1 MIDYAA
7 ARLTMVDSQ
16 LRPNKVTDTAV
27 LDAFLAVPRE
37 RFVPAALHGIAYVDD
52 NIPLGGGRWL
62 IAPMVLARLIQE
74 AAIGPGD
81 TVLDIGC
88 ATGYGTAILSRLA
101 REVVGIDTDP
111 QLAAQAQARL
121 RELAIANATVIDGE
135 MTSGYPG
142 RAPYAAIIIEGAVAE
157 IPEAVFNQLSEGGR
171 LVAVVQ
177 EKGRIGR
184 AVLVARTNGTMAQRP
199 LFDAAAIP
207 LLPGFQRAPS
217 FVF

>member
-7 ARLTMVDSQ
+7 ARLNMVDSQ
-16 LRPNKVTDTAV
+16 LRPNKVTSNAV

-37 RFVPAALHGIAYVDD
+37 RFVPAQSHGIAYIDD
-52 NIPLGGGRWL
+52 NLPLGGGRWL
-62 IAPMVLARLIQE
+62 MAPMVLARLIQE

-88 ATGYGTAILSRLA
+88 ATGYGLAILSRLA
-101 REVVGIDTDP
+101 REAVGIDADP
-111 QLAAQAQARL
+111 RLTAQAQARL
-121 RELAIANATVIDGE
+121 RELGIANAAVIDGE
-135 MTSGYPG
+135 MTGGYPG

-157 IPEAVFNQLSEGGR
+157 IPETVSSQLSEGGR

-177 EKGRIGR
+177 EKGRVGR
-184 AVLVARTNGTMAQRP
+184 AVLMARTNGVMAQRP
-199 LFDAAAIP
+199 IFDAAVP